1 MAGIRPVTWAFECR
15 NARVAAGTEVMPM
28 AATTTALRG
37 TLRDPAVQGY
47 LILRLTF
54 VVVPILSGLD
64 KFFNLLVDWPK
75 YLAPWVNDLM
85 PGTAQE
91 FMYVVG
97 AIEIVA
103 GLVVLI
109 SPKWGSLLVAAWL
122 AGIIVNLLTLD
133 PPRYYDIAARDFA
146 LLLAAI
152 TLNRLAIA
160 FGATTAVEETRHLK
174 TAA

>member
-1 MAGIRPVTWAFECR
+1 LI
-15 NARVAAGTEVMPM
+15 
-28 AATTTALRG
+28 
-37 TLRDPAVQGY
+37 QGY
-47 LILRLTF
+47 LILRITF

-103 GLVVLI
+103 GIVVLI
-109 SPKWGSLLVAAWL
+109 SKCGSLLVAAWL
-122 AGIIVNLLTLD
+122 AWIVVNILTLD
-133 PPRYYDIAARDFA
+133 PPRYYDIAARDFDA
-146 LLLAAI
+146 VP
-152 TLNRLAIA
+152 
-160 FGATTAVEETRHLK
+160 FGARAQPARDGGGRHDGRGGDATPEGRRLSGDGITR
-174 TAA
+174 

>member
-1 MAGIRPVTWAFECR
+1 
-15 NARVAAGTEVMPM
+15 MPM
-28 AATTTALRG
+28 ASTTTAPNG
-37 TLRDPAVQGY
+37 ALRDPAVLGY
-47 LILRLTF
+47 LILRITF

-103 GLVVLI
+103 GIVVLI

-146 LLLAAI
+146 LMLAAI
-152 TLNRLAIA
+152 TLNRLATA
-160 FGATTAVEETRHLK
+160 FGATTVVEETRHLR
-174 TAA
+174 AAA

>member
-1 MAGIRPVTWAFECR
+1 
-15 NARVAAGTEVMPM
+15 M
-28 AATTTALRG
+28 AATTTAPRG
-37 TLRDPAVQGY
+37 VLRDPAVQGY
-47 LILRLTF
+47 LVLRITF

-75 YLAPWVNDLM
+75 YLAPWVNDLL

-103 GLVVLI
+103 GIVVLI

-146 LLLAAI
+146 LMLAAI
-152 TLNRLAIA
+152 ALNRLATA
-160 FGATTAVEETRHLK
+160 FGATMVVEETRHLK
-174 TAA
+174 AAA

>member
-1 MAGIRPVTWAFECR
+1 ML
-15 NARVAAGTEVMPM
+15 M
-28 AATTTALRG
+28 AATTTALGG
-37 TLRDPAVQGY
+37 TLRDPASQGY
-47 LILRLTF
+47 LLLRVTF

-64 KFFNLLVDWPK
+64 KFFNLLVEWPK

-97 AIEIVA
+97 GIEILA

-122 AGIIVNLLTLD
+122 GGIIVNLLTID

-146 LLLAAI
+146 LMLAAL
-152 TLNRLAIA
+152 TLNRLATA
-160 FGATTAVEETRHLK
+160 FAATTVKEEARHLK
-174 TAA
+174 AAA

>member
-1 MAGIRPVTWAFECR
+1 
-15 NARVAAGTEVMPM
+15 M
-28 AATTTALRG
+28 AATTTAPRG
-37 TLRDPAVQGY
+37 VPRDPAVQGY
-47 LILRLTF
+47 LVLRITF

-64 KFFNLLVDWPK
+64 KFLNLLVDWPK
-75 YLAPWVNDLM
+75 YLAPWVNDLL

-103 GLVVLI
+103 GIVVLI

-146 LLLAAI
+146 LMLAAI
-152 TLNRLAIA
+152 TLNRLATA
-160 FGATTAVEETRHLK
+160 FGATTVVEETRHLK
-174 TAA
+174 AAA

>member
-1 MAGIRPVTWAFECR
+1 
-15 NARVAAGTEVMPM
+15 M
-28 AATTTALRG
+28 AATTTAPRS
-37 TLRDPAVQGY
+37 TLRDPAIQGY
-47 LILRLTF
+47 LILRITF

-103 GLVVLI
+103 GIVVLI

-122 AGIIVNLLTLD
+122 AGIVVNLLTLD

-146 LLLAAI
+146 LFLSAI
-152 TLNRLAIA
+152 ALNRLATSV
-160 FGATTAVEETRHLK
+160 GATTVVEETRHLK
-174 TAA
+174 AAA

>member
-1 MAGIRPVTWAFECR
+1 MRI
-15 NARVAAGTEVMPM
+15 
-28 AATTTALRG
+28 
-37 TLRDPAVQGY
+37 
-47 LILRLTF
+47 TF

-64 KFFNLLVDWPK
+64 KFFNFLVDWPK

-85 PGTAQE
+85 PGNAQE

-97 AIEIVA
+97 AVEIVA

-133 PPRYYDIAARDFA
+133 PPRYYDIAARDLA
-146 LLLAAI
+146 LMLGAI
-152 TLNRLAIA
+152 ALNRMATA
-160 FGATTAVEETRHLK
+160 RGATTVVQESRQLR
-174 TAA
+174 AAA

>member
-1 MAGIRPVTWAFECR
+1 
-15 NARVAAGTEVMPM
+15 M
-28 AATTTALRG
+28 AATTTAPRS
-37 TLRDPAVQGY
+37 TLRDPAFQGY
-47 LILRLTF
+47 LIMRITF

-64 KFFNLLVDWPK
+64 KFFNFLVDWPK
-75 YLAPWVNDLM
+75 YLAPWVNDLI

-97 AIEIVA
+97 VIEIVA
-103 GLVVLI
+103 GIVVLI

-146 LLLAAI
+146 LMLGALA
-152 TLNRLAIA
+152 LNRMATA
-160 FGATTAVEETRHLK
+160 RGAATVVQESRRLK
-174 TAA
+174 AAA

>member
-1 MAGIRPVTWAFECR
+1 
-15 NARVAAGTEVMPM
+15 M
-28 AATTTALRG
+28 AATTTAPRG
-37 TLRDPAVQGY
+37 LPRDPAVQGY
-47 LILRLTF
+47 LVLRITF

-64 KFFNLLVDWPK
+64 KFLNLLVDWPK
-75 YLAPWVNDLM
+75 YLAPWVNDLL

-103 GLVVLI
+103 GIVVLI

-146 LLLAAI
+146 LMLAAI
-152 TLNRLAIA
+152 ALNRLATA
-160 FGATTAVEETRHLK
+160 FGATKVVEETRHLK
-174 TAA
+174 AAA

>member
-1 MAGIRPVTWAFECR
+1 
-15 NARVAAGTEVMPM
+15 M
-28 AATTTALRG
+28 AATTTAPRG
-37 TLRDPAVQGY
+37 VPRDPAVQGY
-47 LILRLTF
+47 LVLRITF
-54 VVVPILSGLD
+54 VIVPILSGLD

-75 YLAPWVNDLM
+75 YLAPWVNDLL

-97 AIEIVA
+97 AIEIMA
-103 GLVVLI
+103 GIVVLI

-146 LLLAAI
+146 LMLAAI
-152 TLNRLAIA
+152 ALNRLATA
-160 FGATTAVEETRHLK
+160 FGATKVVEETRHLK
-174 TAA
+174 AAA

>member
-1 MAGIRPVTWAFECR
+1 
-15 NARVAAGTEVMPM
+15 M
-28 AATTTALRG
+28 AATTTAARS
-37 TLRDPAVQGY
+37 TLRDPAFQGY
-47 LILRLTF
+47 LIMRITF

-64 KFFNLLVDWPK
+64 KFFNFLVDWPK

-97 AIEIVA
+97 VIEIVA
-103 GLVVLI
+103 GIVVLI

-146 LLLAAI
+146 LMLGALA
-152 TLNRLAIA
+152 LNRMATA
-160 FGATTAVEETRHLK
+160 RGAATVVQESRQLK
-174 TAA
+174 AAA

>member
-1 MAGIRPVTWAFECR
+1 
-15 NARVAAGTEVMPM
+15 MPM
-28 AATTTALRG
+28 AATTTAPRG
-37 TLRDPAVQGY
+37 TLRDPAFQGY
-47 LILRLTF
+47 LILRITF

-103 GLVVLI
+103 GIVVLI

-122 AGIIVNLLTLD
+122 AGIIANLLTLD

-152 TLNRLAIA
+152 ALNRLATSV
-160 FGATTAVEETRHLK
+160 GATTVAQETRHLK
-174 TAA
+174 AAA

>member
-1 MAGIRPVTWAFECR
+1 
-15 NARVAAGTEVMPM
+15 M
-28 AATTTALRG
+28 AATTTAPRG
-37 TLRDPAVQGY
+37 VPRDPAVQGY
-47 LILRLTF
+47 LVLRITF

-64 KFFNLLVDWPK
+64 KFLNLLVDWPK
-75 YLAPWVNDLM
+75 YLAPWVNDLL

-103 GLVVLI
+103 GIVVLI

-146 LLLAAI
+146 LMLAAI
-152 TLNRLAIA
+152 TLNRLATA
-160 FGATTAVEETRHLK
+160 FGATKVVEETRHLK
-174 TAA
+174 AAA